1 MNLGE
6 YAGACPLPGPKT
18 ENPFD
23 GGALVDDHALGV
35 EDHYDVGRVT
45 YEGPEPPFAPP
56 EGLFR
61 HTTLGY
67 VGGVDAQEVPA
78 KDGEHEPL
86 VEKAIDRHL
95 ARDRPAA

>member
-6 YAGACPLPGPKT
+6 CAGADPLSGPKT

-23 GGALVDDHALGV
+23 GGALVEDHTLGV
-35 EDHYDVGRVT
+35 EDHYYVGSVT
-45 YEGPEPPFAPP
+45 YEGPEPLFAPP

-61 HTTLGY
+61 HATIGY
-67 VGGVDAQEVPA
+67 ISGVDAQEVPA
-78 KDGEHEPL
+78 QDREHEPL